1 MKLKGKLQKEV
12 LCIVAIAV
20 WCALFQ
26 LGEIYDLCLF
36 FFLFQMWE
44 NKCVQ
49 RLYSW
54 LFWCATDC
62 LDTNIKNISSI

>member
-36 FFLFQMWE
+36 FFFF
-44 NKCVQ
+44 KCGKINVFNGCT
-49 RLYSW
+49 LGYFDVP
-54 LFWCATDC
+54 L
-62 LDTNIKNISSI
+62 IV